1 MTHQTCLRG
10 PIQMFS
16 LSRKSVLFNKLVSSN
31 KSAQN
36 TKDDSVVH
44 LYGNQFLKRVGLTIF
59 LLYYA
64 TRLKFIFLQKNMFS
78 KNYRFGLDSKNT
90 WAYMLQCIVHNNQF
104 LSVLNNLYNLSGGV
118 DKDVCIH
125 TEILALSFNFSIVFI
140 LLNVNLML
148 LLDILYVLVM
158 FLKKKEGNCQYR
170 TI

>member
-1 MTHQTCLRG
+1 
-10 PIQMFS
+10 
-16 LSRKSVLFNKLVSSN
+16 
-31 KSAQN
+31 
-36 TKDDSVVH
+36 
-44 LYGNQFLKRVGLTIF
+44 
-59 LLYYA
+59 
-64 TRLKFIFLQKNMFS
+64 MFS

-125 TEILALSFNFSIVFI
+125 TEILALSFNFSVVFI

-158 FLKKKEGNCQYR
+158 LLKKKEGNC
-170 TI
+170 